1 MTTAPAY
8 AIGYLRDVRFGDD
21 IIEYMER
28 FDSTLAPFGGEFI
41 VHGGALSPREGEWD
55 GDVIIIRFPSVEAAT
70 SWYDSP
76 AYQAIVPLRTANS
89 EGRGSAARTPRR
101 RQVGGAAGVEPQ
113 RLTTK
118 VRCRHLVRLLDSG
131 HERHRGHPGRER
143 AG

>member
-89 EGRGSAARTPRR
+89 EGVVTI
-101 RQVGGAAGVEPQ
+101 VEGVLP
-113 RLTTK
+113 
-118 VRCRHLVRLLDSG
+118 G
-131 HERHRGHPGRER
+131 HRGVDKLAELLASSPS
-143 AG
+143 A